1 MMDVLN
7 LAHGAFFL
15 IGSYLA
21 VTFAAGDSWGGTSP
35 PRRRRAGRTPGRRRA
50 VRHDRALARRPI
62 LDQALLTLGISLIV
76 AETLSIIYGNDV
88 LSIPEPPGLD
98 GSVSIAGSAY
108 PTYRLMLIAVGLVLA
123 LAVWLVVEKTSIG
136 ALVRASVA
144 DREMVSAMGIDNRK
158 VKIAVLGVGSLLA
171 TVAGVLAAPVYG
183 ARPGLDKTI
192 LLLALVVIVI
202 GGLGSVRGALVG
214 ALVIG
219 QVESLGRA
227 LVPEFASFIL
237 FGTLALVLI
246 VRPRGL
252 FAGKW
257 PTDERHPR
265 QLGRAGRAGHRA
277 AAPTPTSGDRCCCGA
292 GCPCSCWSWCW
303 RRCRCSSRRSPPTPC
318 PGS

>member
-1 MMDVLN
+1 MLGWFDANLVSILNGFAIGALLFVLAVGLSIVFGMMDVLN

-15 IGSYLA
+15 VGSYLA
-21 VTFAAGDSWGGTSP
+21 VTFVAGDSWGGFLTALGVAALVGVL
-35 PRRRRAGRTPGRRRA
+35 AGGALSGMTEP
-50 VRHDRALARRPI
+50 LARRPI

-76 AETLSIIYGNDV
+76 AEVLSIVYGNDV
-88 LSIPEPPGLD
+88 RSVSPPPGLD
-98 GSVSIAGSAY
+98 GSVDVAGDAY
-108 PTYRLMLIAVGLVLA
+108 PTYRLLLIGIGLLLA
-123 LAVWLVVEKTSIG
+123 LVVWLVVERTSVG

-158 VKIAVLGVGSLLA
+158 VKIAVLGLGSMLA

-183 ARPGLDKTI
+183 ARPGLDETI

-202 GGLGSVRGALVG
+202 GGLGSIRGALIG

-227 LVPEFASFIL
+227 LLPDLASFIL

-252 FAGKW
+252 FAGKVA
-257 PTDERHPR
+257 H
-265 QLGRAGRAGHRA
+265 
-277 AAPTPTSGDRCCCGA
+277 
-292 GCPCSCWSWCW
+292 
-303 RRCRCSSRRSPPTPC
+303 
-318 PGS
+318 

>member
-1 MMDVLN
+1 MAADPRGEETSMAGWFDANLVSILNGFAIGSLLFILAVGLSIVFGMMDVLN

-21 VTFAAGDSWGGTSP
+21 VTFVAGESWGGFFAALGIAALVGLL
-35 PRRRRAGRTPGRRRA
+35 AGGALSGLTEP
-50 VRHDRALARRPI
+50 LARRPI

-76 AETLSIIYGNDV
+76 AEVLSIIYGNDV
-88 LSIPEPPGLD
+88 FSVPEPPGLA
-98 GSVSIAGSAY
+98 GSVGVAGSSY

-123 LAVWLVVEKTSIG
+123 LVVWLVVEKTSIG

-144 DREMVSAMGIDNRK
+144 DREMVSALGIDNRK
-158 VKIAVLGVGSLLA
+158 VKFAVLGVGSLLA

-192 LLLALVVIVI
+192 LILALVVIVI

-227 LVPEFASFIL
+227 LFPEIASFIL
-237 FGTLALVLI
+237 FGTLALVLV

-252 FAGKW
+252 FAGKVA
-257 PTDERHPR
+257 H
-265 QLGRAGRAGHRA
+265 
-277 AAPTPTSGDRCCCGA
+277 
-292 GCPCSCWSWCW
+292 
-303 RRCRCSSRRSPPTPC
+303 
-318 PGS
+318 

>member
-1 MMDVLN
+1 MAGWFDANLVSILNGFAIGSLLFILAVGLSVVFGMMDVLN

-21 VTFAAGDSWGGTSP
+21 VTFVAGGSWGGFLTALGVAALIGLL
-35 PRRRRAGRTPGRRRA
+35 AGGALSGMTEP
-50 VRHDRALARRPI
+50 LARRPI

-76 AETLSIIYGNDV
+76 AEVLSVIHGNDV
-88 LSIPEPPGLD
+88 FSVPPPPGLD
-98 GSVSIAGSAY
+98 GSVSIAGSSY
-108 PTYRLMLIAVGLVLA
+108 PTYRLMLIGIGLVLA
-123 LAVWLVVEKTSIG
+123 LVVWLVVEKTPIG

-144 DREMVSAMGIDNRK
+144 DREMVSALGIDNRR
-158 VKIAVLGVGSLLA
+158 VKLAVLGVGSLLA

-192 LLLALVVIVI
+192 LILALVVVVI
-202 GGLGSVRGALVG
+202 GGLGSVRGALIG

-227 LVPEFASFIL
+227 LLPELASFIL

-252 FAGKW
+252 FAAGKV
-257 PTDERHPR
+257 
-265 QLGRAGRAGHRA
+265 A
-277 AAPTPTSGDRCCCGA
+277 S
-292 GCPCSCWSWCW
+292 
-303 RRCRCSSRRSPPTPC
+303 
-318 PGS
+318 

>member
-21 VTFAAGDSWGGTSP
+21 VTFVAGESWGGFFSALGVAALVGLL
-35 PRRRRAGRTPGRRRA
+35 AGGALSGLTEP
-50 VRHDRALARRPI
+50 LARRPI

-76 AETLSIIYGNDV
+76 AEVLSIIYGNDV
-88 LSIPEPPGLD
+88 FSVPEPPGL
-98 GSVSIAGSAY
+98 AGSADVAGSSY

-123 LAVWLVVEKTSIG
+123 LVVWLVVEKTSIG

-158 VKIAVLGVGSLLA
+158 VKFAVLGVGSLLA

-202 GGLGSVRGALVG
+202 GGLGSIRGALVG

-227 LVPEFASFIL
+227 LVPDAASFIL

-252 FAGKW
+252 FAGKVA
-257 PTDERHPR
+257 H
-265 QLGRAGRAGHRA
+265 
-277 AAPTPTSGDRCCCGA
+277 S
-292 GCPCSCWSWCW
+292 
-303 RRCRCSSRRSPPTPC
+303 
-318 PGS
+318 

>member
-1 MMDVLN
+1 MDLATHAVTVVEGVAFGLLLFTLAVGLSLVFGMMDVLN

-15 IGSYLA
+15 VGSYLA
-21 VTFAAGDSWGGTSP
+21 VSFVAGESWGGFLTALGVAALVGLV
-35 PRRRRAGRTPGRRRA
+35 AGGALSGLTEP
-50 VRHDRALARRPI
+50 LARRPI

-76 AETLSIIYGNDV
+76 AEVLSIIYGNDV
-88 LSIPEPPGLD
+88 FSVPEPPGLS
-98 GSVSIAGSAY
+98 GSVDIAGSSY
-108 PTYRLMLIAVGLVLA
+108 PTYRLMLIGVGLA
-123 LAVWLVVEKTSIG
+123 LALLVWLIVEKTSIG

-158 VKIAVLGVGSLLA
+158 VKVAVLGVGSLLA

-183 ARPGLDKTI
+183 ARPGLDETI

-227 LVPEFASFIL
+227 LVPDYASFIL
-237 FGTLALVLI
+237 FGTLALVLV

-252 FAGKW
+252 FAGKVA
-257 PTDERHPR
+257 H
-265 QLGRAGRAGHRA
+265 
-277 AAPTPTSGDRCCCGA
+277 
-292 GCPCSCWSWCW
+292 
-303 RRCRCSSRRSPPTPC
+303 
-318 PGS
+318 